1 MAKRRKDPTT
11 EGARLLDL
19 WSPPDGAGCAAGCIT
34 TTFTL
39 DAAHFEE
46 QCLARFVAM
55 ETSPEESAKAYIIER
70 EEKFS
75 QVFCCVLVDQSH
87 ARATRSLR
95 WHLLPVRIPGAI
107 QHAKLTLLLWE
118 KHLRV
123 LVGSANLT
131 IPAYRSNYESVACL
145 DFSTEAGAPLAIARD
160 CLQFLTGLTE
170 WAPGALESIG
180 PRSQLV
186 AFLGRVRQH
195 VRGWPENESERG
207 QPRPALV
214 PLLPRESGRPEKV
227 TDQLSRLWQGSLPD
241 SATVVS
247 PFFDQTE
254 SALDLVY
261 QHLAPLITSRG
272 DRSISFRCVG
282 DQRPG
287 KTIEAAIPRLLFQHP
302 KKHPRTRHIL
312 ELVAARTKGEEAA
325 VRPLHSKAIVLEGAG
340 RSVFLLGSSNFTVK
354 GLGLDTR
361 PNAELNLA
369 YVVPA
374 GASKFFDACLAAL
387 PPAEAVDNPQDVSFL
402 EVPGDSSA
410 DDAANVLLPAGFD
423 EALFEPRGS
432 GGLLHLRLV
441 AAEVPQHFKI
451 HAPSGQLV
459 LSSASWDRASST
471 VVQHEID
478 RPISS
483 LAVQWQLSDGAW
495 VSAVWVVNVTE
506 LGLLP
511 PPSELAQLNLEDLI
525 AILTS
530 ARPIHWLLAERL
542 AAREDSRKATNIE
555 AIDPHQKVDTSRF
568 LMRRMR
574 RLARA
579 LEGLRNRLES
589 PVATTDG
596 LRWRLQGP
604 FGPIALAKAILSE
617 GETGAPFFIAEIAS
631 TLRQLDWQPG
641 STISPAER
649 NQLLT
654 ETLQELRSL
663 ALQDSHTMPGNLRAY
678 VTTELAGIPA

>member
-1 MAKRRKDPTT
+1 MAKRRKDQAT
-11 EGARLLDL
+11 ESARLLDL
-19 WSPPDGAGCAAGCIT
+19 WSPPDGAGSAVGCIT
-34 TTFTL
+34 TTYTL

-55 ETSPEESAKAYIIER
+55 ETSPEESAKAYLIER

-75 QVFCCVLVDQSH
+75 QMFCCVLVDQRH

-131 IPAYRSNYESVACL
+131 VPAYRTNYESVACL
-145 DFSTEAGAPLAIARD
+145 DFSAGAGAPLAIARE
-160 CLQFLTGLTE
+160 CLQFLAWLAE
-170 WAPGALESIG
+170 WAPGATEGIG
-180 PRSQLV
+180 PRSQLI
-186 AFLGRVRQH
+186 AFLGQVRQH
-195 VRGWPENESERG
+195 VRGWPENESGRG

-214 PLLPRESGRPEKV
+214 PLLPRKSRRPEKV
-227 TDQLSRLWQGSLPD
+227 TDQLSHLWEGSLPD
-241 SATVVS
+241 SVTVVS

-261 QHLAPLITSRG
+261 QHLASLITTRG

-282 DQRPG
+282 DQRPDKG
-287 KTIEAAIPRLLFQHP
+287 IEAAMPRLLFEHP
-302 KKHPRTRHIL
+302 KKHQHTRHIL
-312 ELVAARTKGEEAA
+312 EFVAPRTKGEEAA
-325 VRPLHSKAIVLEGAG
+325 GRPLHSKAIVLKGG
-340 RSVFLLGSSNFTVK
+340 GSSVFLLGSSNFTVK

-369 YVVPA
+369 YVIPA
-374 GASKFFDACLAAL
+374 TAGKFFDACLAAL

-402 EVPGDSSA
+402 EVSGDSSA
-410 DDAANVLLPAGFD
+410 DDAANVLLPVGFY
-423 EALFEPRGS
+423 EALFEPRGG

-441 AAEVPQHFKI
+441 ADEVPQHFNI

-459 LSSASWDRASST
+459 LGSASWDRLSSA
-471 VVQHEID
+471 VVLHEID
-478 RPISS
+478 RPVSS
-483 LAVQWQLSDGAW
+483 LLVKWQLPDGAW
-495 VSAVWVVNVTE
+495 VSAAWVVNVTKF
-506 LGLLP
+506 GLLP

-530 ARPIHWLLAERL
+530 SRPIHWLVAERL
-542 AAREDSRKATNIE
+542 AEREDSGNPTNIE
-555 AIDPHQKVDTSRF
+555 AIDPHRKVDTSRF

-574 RLARA
+574 SLARA
-579 LEGLRNRLES
+579 LEGLRHRLES

-604 FGPIALAKAILSE
+604 FGPMALAKAILFE
-617 GETGAPFFIAEIAS
+617 GETGAPFFIAEIAG
-631 TLRQLDWQPG
+631 TLRQLHWQFGPG
-641 STISPAER
+641 ISPAESS
-649 NQLLT
+649 QLVS
-654 ETLQELRSL
+654 ETLRDLRNL
-663 ALQDSHTMPGNLRAY
+663 ALRDSHIMPGNLRAY
-678 VTTELAGIPA
+678 VTTELADIPA

>member
-1 MAKRRKDPTT
+1 VAKQRKDQNN
-11 EGARLLDL
+11 EGTRLLDL
-19 WSPPDGAGCAAGCIT
+19 WSPPDSAGSAVGCIAT
-34 TTFTL
+34 TYTL

-55 ETSPEESAKAYIIER
+55 ETSPEESAKAYLIER

-95 WHLLPVRIPGAI
+95 WHLLPTRIPGAI

-123 LVGSANLT
+123 LIGSANLT
-131 IPAYRSNYESVACL
+131 VPAYRTNYESVACL
-145 DFSTEAGAPLAIARD
+145 DFSAEAGAPLAIARD
-160 CLQFLTGLTE
+160 CLQFLADLAE
-170 WAPGALESIG
+170 WTPGASDGLG
-180 PRSQLV
+180 PKSQLI
-186 AFLGRVRQH
+186 AFLGRVRRH
-195 VRGWPENESERG
+195 VGGWPENESGRG
-207 QPRPALV
+207 QPRPALA
-214 PLLPRESGRPEKV
+214 PLLPPKTGRPESV
-227 TDQLSRLWQGSLPD
+227 PAQLSRLWQGPLPD

-261 QHLAPLITSRG
+261 QHFAPLITTCG

-282 DQRPG
+282 DQRPD
-287 KTIEAAIPRLLFQHP
+287 KTVEATIPRQLFEHP
-302 KKHPRTRHIL
+302 KKHPRMQHVL
-312 ELVAARTKGEEAA
+312 ELVASRTKGEEAT
-325 VRPLHSKAIVLEGAG
+325 VRPLHSKVIVLEGG
-340 RSVFLLGSSNFTVK
+340 GSSVFLLGSSNFTVK

-369 YVVPA
+369 YVVSAAA
-374 GASKFFDACLAAL
+374 GRFLEACLAAL
-387 PPAEAVDNPQDVSFL
+387 PPAEAVDKSRDVSFL
-402 EVPGDSSA
+402 EVSGDSGA
-410 DDAANVLLPAGFD
+410 DDATNILLPAGFD

-432 GGLLHLRLV
+432 GGLLHLRL
-441 AAEVPQHFKI
+441 AAADVPQNFKI
-451 HAPSGQLV
+451 HAPDGQLV
-459 LSSASWDRASST
+459 LSSVSWDRSAGT
-471 VVQHEID
+471 VQHEID
-478 RPISS
+478 RPVSS
-483 LAVQWQLSDGAW
+483 LTVQWQLPDGTW
-495 VSAVWVVNVTE
+495 VSATWVVNVTE

-542 AAREDSRKATNIE
+542 TARENGGEAINIE

-589 PVATTDG
+589 PVATIDG

-604 FGPIALAKAILSE
+604 FGPVALAKAVLSK
-617 GETGAPFFIAEIAS
+617 GGSGAPFFIAEIAG
-631 TLRQLDWQPG
+631 TVRQLQWQPG
-641 STISPAER
+641 STISALER
-649 NQLLT
+649 NQLVT
-654 ETLQELRSL
+654 ETLRELRRL
-663 ALQDSHTMPGNLRAY
+663 ALLDSCAMPGNLRDY

>member
-1 MAKRRKDPTT
+1 MAKRRKEQAT

-19 WSPPDGAGCAAGCIT
+19 WSPPDGSGCAVGCIT
-34 TTFTL
+34 TTYTF

-55 ETSPEESAKAYIIER
+55 ETSPDESAKAYLIER

-75 QVFCCVLVDQSH
+75 QVFCSVLVDQNH

-131 IPAYRSNYESVACL
+131 APAYRTNYESVASL
-145 DFSTEAGAPLAIARD
+145 DFSAEGGAPLAIARD
-160 CLQFLTGLTE
+160 SLQFLVGLAE

-180 PRSQLV
+180 PRSQLI

-195 VRGWPENESERG
+195 IRDWPENESGRG
-207 QPRPALV
+207 QPRPALI
-214 PLLPRESGRPEKV
+214 PLLPRKTGRPEKV
-227 TDQLSRLWQGSLPD
+227 TSQLSGLWQGSLPD

-261 QHLAPLITSRG
+261 QHFVSLITTRG
-272 DRSISFRCVG
+272 DRSITFRCVG
-282 DQRPG
+282 DQRPD
-287 KTIEAAIPRLLFQHP
+287 KTIEAAIPRLLFEYP
-302 KKHPRTRHIL
+302 KKHSRTQHIL
-312 ELVAARTKGEEAA
+312 ELVAPRTTGEEAP
-325 VRPLHSKAIVLEGAG
+325 VRPLHSKAIVLEGVG
-340 RSVFLLGSSNFTVK
+340 SSVFLLGSSNFTVK
-354 GLGLDTR
+354 GLGLDSR

-374 GASKFFDACLAAL
+374 AVSKFFDACLAAL
-387 PPAEAVDNPQDVSFL
+387 PPAEAIDNSRDVSFL
-402 EVPGDSSA
+402 EVPGDSGA
-410 DDAANVLLPAGFD
+410 DDATDVSLPAGFD

-432 GGLLHLRLV
+432 GGLLHLRLM
-441 AAEVPQHFKI
+441 AAEVPQHFQI
-451 HAPSGQLV
+451 HAPGGQLV
-459 LSSASWDRASST
+459 LSSASWDRSSST

-483 LAVQWQLSDGAW
+483 LAVQWQLPDGAW
-495 VSAVWVVNVTE
+495 VSAIWVVNVTE

-530 ARPIHWLLAERL
+530 ARPIHWLLAERM
-542 AAREDSRKATNIE
+542 AVREDDSKPTNVE
-555 AIDPHQKVDTSRF
+555 AIDPHGKVDTSRF

-604 FGPIALAKAILSE
+604 FGPIALARAILSE
-617 GETGAPFFIAEIAS
+617 GETGAPFFIAEIAG
-631 TLRQLDWQPG
+631 TLRQLQWQPG

-649 NQLLT
+649 NQLVT
-654 ETLQELRSL
+654 ETLRELRTL
-663 ALQDSHTMPGNLRAY
+663 ALKDSYAMPANLRTY
-678 VTTELAGIPA
+678 ITTELASIPV